1 MKKQW
6 LLCYVG
12 CSGSGKSTAARELKQ
27 LLPNV
32 VELNRDEWR
41 FKLFTDGVQD
51 WSKYKFSKEKE
62 DAVTAKLEELFYQ
75 AVANLSPIVVSNTNL
90 NKKDQDYWKKKAEEV
105 GYDFNIKYFPETLT
119 TLMKRDKKRG
129 ALAVGQDVLFAQWQK
144 WLEISGARKYEPD
157 ENKPKAIILDIDGT
171 VALTNGRSHYDY
183 SEAVLTDRPR
193 LDVIDLVETYAVT
206 QGAQII
212 CVSGRSDICK
222 NPTKEWLDNYRVDY
236 SQLFMRKGGDD
247 RCDTIIKE
255 EIFWEDI
262 APYYNV
268 IAAFDDRKR
277 CIRKWIDL
285 GIPLVLD
292 VSKTYVEF

>member
-1 MKKQW
+1 MPK
-6 LLCYVG
+6 LIITCGV
-12 CSGSGKSTAARELKQ
+12 SGSGKSTYAKELVK
-27 LLPNV
+27 
-32 VELNRDEWR
+32 EGWWEINRDFWR
-41 FKLFTDGVQD
+41 FKQYCGGVQD
-51 WSKYKFSKEKE
+51 WSLYKFTKERE
-62 DAVTAKLEELFYQ
+62 AFVTFLCEHDWDYAVDNHKD
-75 AVANLSPIVVSNTNL
+75 VVVSNTNL
-90 NKKDQDYWKKKAEEV
+90 NKKDHDYWKAKADKAGYEFEV
-105 GYDFNIKYFPETLT
+105 RYFPITLT
-119 TLMKRDKKRG
+119 EAMKRDKKRG

-144 WLEISGARKYEPD
+144 WLEISGARKYEPN
-157 ENKPKAIILDIDGT
+157 ENRPKAIILDIDGT

-206 QGAQII
+206 QGANIL

-236 SQLFMRKGGDD
+236 SQLLMRKDGDD

-292 VSKTYVEF
+292 VSRNYLEF